1 MSPLKKLIRWRIAAF
16 EREHDYDMGY
26 ARQILDASPQALIRF
41 NRIMGFAQHRQDVP
55 LQAWYAAK
63 LVGTLGE
70 DCGPCTQLVA
80 GMAEREGV
88 DPVQIRAILRRDT
101 AAMTQEAALGFRFA
115 QAALAHAG
123 AADELR
129 DEILRLWGG
138 RALVSLAFALTSARV
153 FPTLKYALGHG
164 HACVRVRVGGVDM
177 PVHAVAA

>member
-1 MSPLKKLIRWRIAAF
+1 MNPLKKLIRWRIAAF
-16 EREHDYDMGY
+16 EREYDYDMGY

-41 NRIMGFAQHRQDVP
+41 NRIMGFAQYRREVP
-55 LQAWYAAK
+55 PEAWYAAK

-88 DPVQIRAILRRDT
+88 DLVQIRAILRRDT
-101 AAMTQEAALGFRFA
+101 AAMTPETALGFRFA
-115 QAALAHAG
+115 QAALAHAA

-129 DEILRLWGG
+129 SEILRRWGD
-138 RALVSLAFALTSARV
+138 RALVSLAFALASAHI

-164 HACVRVRVGGVDM
+164 HSCVRVRVGGVEL
-177 PVHAVAA
+177 PLHAAAS